1 MFTIP
6 VLGRAVRVYKQWFAL
21 CSYCATLTRVQPG
34 VQVYGAEVCC
44 MRCDN
49 GMLGVENGTSSAS
62 SSGSNKKVCR
72 FCGSVE
78 RQNTTGVRWKE
89 LKAPLD
95 IAGPNSILPPPLR
108 KVWYCPS
115 HFKPWLSHAH
125 RVMETRVVLA
135 HLAHGAKPVFGAD
148 PEQEDQKLR
157 NAEKKPPAKKQRRLP
172 RKKKT

>member
-1 MFTIP
+1 
-6 VLGRAVRVYKQWFAL
+6 
-21 CSYCATLTRVQPG
+21 
-34 VQVYGAEVCC
+34 
-44 MRCDN
+44 MRCDHN
-49 GMLGVENGTSSAS
+49 MLGVENAPSTSVGS
-62 SSGSNKKVCR
+62 SSKKVCR

-95 IAGPNSILPPPLR
+95 IAGPNAVLPPPLR

-148 PEQEDQKLR
+148 PAEQEAQKEKKKDEE
-157 NAEKKPPAKKQRRLP
+157 AKKPPAKKQRRLP
-172 RKKKT
+172 RKKT